1 MKRDTHPGI
10 RRRSV
15 LAGAVGTAL
24 LAATSACGSDDS
36 GSAGLTTVKFAMDYL
51 PGPAHNGLAYA
62 MQQGLFEKR
71 GIKVQLLPYTDSPP
85 DALIAA
91 GTADLGLNWGATY
104 ALSDFAQGMPVK
116 SVFVLYQHY
125 PAALGVLKDSAV
137 TRPADMAGR
146 KLGTFGDPIDPAT
159 ANTMIAADG
168 GSGKVQPV
176 VVGTSV
182 YQALSGKEIDGF
194 LIYASDQY
202 EFEKSSG
209 DTLRTYSP
217 TKFGVPDSYGNL
229 VLANTTFLTKKPQ
242 VAKDFLAAFTEGYQK
257 SLTDLSLTND
267 ALEKQF
273 PGKIDRA
280 LVDYVTKIQNSYLFI
295 DADGG
300 VGTQK
305 LDRWQATWKFM
316 TGNGLLVDAKGKA
329 LSADF
334 DPATFITDEYLPKK
348 GE

>member
-1 MKRDTHPGI
+1 MRRDTLPGI
-10 RRRSV
+10 PRRRV
-15 LAGAVGTAL
+15 LAAAVSTVILGV
-24 LAATSACGSDDS
+24 TSACGSDD
-36 GSAGLTTVKFAMDYL
+36 GESAGLTTVKFAMDYL
-51 PGPAHNGLAYA
+51 PGPAHNGLSYA
-62 MQQGLFEKR
+62 IQQGLFKKR

-125 PAALGVLKDSAV
+125 PAALGVLKSSDI
-137 TRPADMAGR
+137 TRPADMAGK

-168 GSGKVQPV
+168 GSGKVKPV

-182 YQALSGKEIDGF
+182 YQALSTKEIDGF
-194 LIYASDQY
+194 MIYASDQY

-209 DTLRTYSP
+209 ESLRTFNP
-217 TKFGVPDSYGNL
+217 IKFGVPDSYGNL
-229 VLANTTFLTKKPQ
+229 VLANTTFLKEKTQ
-242 VAKDFLAAFTEGYQK
+242 VAKDFLAAFTEGYEK

-267 ALEKQF
+267 TLEKQF

-280 LVDYVTKIQNSYLFI
+280 LVDYVTKIQNDYLFI

-300 VGTQK
+300 VGTQT
-305 LDRWQATWKFM
+305 LDRWQKTLGFM
-316 TGNGLLVDAKGKA
+316 THNGLLVDAHGKA
-329 LSADF
+329 LSSDF
-334 DPATFITDEYLPKK
+334 DPSEFITDEYLPKN
-348 GE
+348 

>member
-1 MKRDTHPGI
+1 MRRDTHRGI
-10 RRRSV
+10 PRRSV
-15 LAGAVGTAL
+15 LAAAVSTAL
-24 LAATSACGSDDS
+24 LAATSACGSDDE

-62 MQQGLFEKR
+62 IQQGLFEKR

-85 DALIAA
+85 DPLIAA
-91 GTADLGLNWGATY
+91 GTADLGINWGATY
-104 ALSDFAQGMPVK
+104 ALSDFAQGLPVK

-125 PAALGVLKDSAV
+125 PAALGVLNGSPI
-137 TRPADMAGR
+137 TRPADMAGK
-146 KLGTFGDPIDPAT
+146 KLGTFGDPFDPAT

-182 YQALSGKEIDGF
+182 FQALSSKEIDGF

-209 DTLRTYSP
+209 EKLRTFSP
-217 TKFGVPDSYGNL
+217 AKFGVPDNYGNL
-229 VLANTTFLTKKPQ
+229 VLANTTFLKEKPQ
-242 VAKDFLAAFTEGYQK
+242 VATDFLAAFAEGYQK
-257 SLTDLSLTND
+257 SLTDLAATND

-280 LVDYVTKIQNSYLFI
+280 LVDYVTKIQNAGLFI

-300 VGTQK
+300 MGTQT
-305 LDRWQATWKFM
+305 LDRWQKTLDFM
-316 TGNGLLVDAKGKA
+316 TKNGLLVDTKGKP
-329 LSADF
+329 LSSDF

-348 GE
+348 